1 MFAVSINSLITL
13 MKKTLLIVIALIGQ
27 GVFAQD
33 LSKESLLSQS
43 YDSLISLYD
52 NKVADTV
59 VAKQIARSYIDKAR
73 KDDDS
78 IKMARGYSR
87 LSFVSEYEQALKYLD
102 TTILLSENGDHK
114 NFPTIGYLF
123 KSLYLYNNEAYEES
137 LKNAI
142 SGYQYAK
149 KKKNVEQQI
158 TALHQINGINE
169 LWGDYNKTLDAE
181 RLTYNLLLDNRNI
194 NRYYDHYLSSVEG
207 LGKCYVRLKKPDSAL
222 YFFQKGIDRALQ
234 EKDTVTYHAFV
245 SRAGTALY
253 IKGNYA
259 AALDSLHK
267 ANEYRDFF
275 VNSYPILYN
284 YYVGS
289 IYHDQG
295 KEIEALGYFKKV
307 DSIYEEHQLL
317 SPELPL
323 VFHRLTEYYKSKDD
337 EEMQLKYLY
346 KLVLVDS
353 LIDAKQIYI
362 KDKTEKEYTIP
373 KLLENKDNLIS
384 GLKLA
389 NRKSSLKIWG
399 ALVTLLLAM
408 VTLGYYFRRQRTYK
422 RRFESLM
429 EQTEKD
435 TQPRSSTEVAPEP
448 LIQKSE
454 ISEDTINEIL
464 GYLLKFEQR
473 KGYLS
478 QKVSLSDT
486 AKSFGTNSTYLSK
499 VVNIEKRKNFS
510 KYINDLRIT
519 YAFEELKTNRTFRK
533 YTIKAIAQECGFKSA
548 ESFSKAFYKK
558 YGIYPSF
565 YIKQLTGVG

>member
-1 MFAVSINSLITL
+1 
-13 MKKTLLIVIALIGQ
+13 MKKTVLVFIALIGHNL
-27 GVFAQD
+27 FAQD
-33 LSKESLLSQS
+33 LSKELLLSQS

-52 NKVADTV
+52 QNVEDTII
-59 VAKQIARSYIDKAR
+59 AKRIARIYIDKAR
-73 KDDDS
+73 LEGDS

-87 LSFVSEYEQALKYLD
+87 LSFVSEYDEALKYLD
-102 TTILLSENGDHK
+102 TTISLSEHGNHK

-142 SGYQYAK
+142 SGYQYATQ
-149 KKKNVEQQI
+149 KKNVEQQI

-169 LWGDYNKTLDAE
+169 LWGDYRKTLDAE
-181 RLTYNLLLDNRNI
+181 RLTYNLLLDNKNI
-194 NRYYDHYLSSVEG
+194 NRYYDHYISSVEG
-207 LGKCYVRLKKPDSAL
+207 LGKCFVRLKKPDSAL
-222 YFFQKGIDRALQ
+222 YFFQKGIERALQ
-234 EKDTVTYHAFV
+234 EKDTVTYHGFV
-245 SRAGTALY
+245 SRTGTALY
-253 IKGNYA
+253 LKGAYT
-259 AALDSLHK
+259 AALDSLRK
-267 ANEYRDFF
+267 ADEYRDYF
-275 VNSYPILYN
+275 VSSYPILYN

-289 IYHDQG
+289 IYHEQG
-295 KEIEALGYFKKV
+295 NELQALTYFKKV
-307 DSIYEEHQLL
+307 DSIYEENKLL

-323 VFHRLTEYYKSKDD
+323 VYLRLAEYYKSQED

-353 LIDAKQIYI
+353 LIDAKQVYI
-362 KDKTEKEYTIP
+362 KEKTEKEYTIP
-373 KLLENKDNLIS
+373 KLLEKKDNLIS

-389 NRKSSLKIWG
+389 NRKSALKVWG
-399 ALVTLLLAM
+399 ASITLLLTVVA
-408 VTLGYYFRRQRTYK
+408 LGYYFRRQRTYK
-422 RRFESLM
+422 KRFESLM
-429 EQTEKD
+429 SKTEKE
-435 TQPRSSTEVAPEP
+435 TGPLSSREIPKEP
-448 LIQKSE
+448 SIQKSE
-454 ISEDTINEIL
+454 ISEETINEIL

-510 KYINDLRIT
+510 KYINDLRISH
-519 YAFEELKTNRTFRK
+519 AFEELKTNKTFRK

-565 YIKQLTGVG
+565 YIKKLTGGQ